1 MRARVTIS
9 ALMLGTA
16 LALGA
21 GAALAQSEDAVVNS
35 AKASGVVG
43 EQADGY
49 LGFAKTPPADV
60 KAAVDAINIKR
71 RQIYTDIAA
80 RQNATVAEV
89 AAARG
94 CDQLAT
100 RVTAGQAYKAGA
112 AWQVKGSGPIALPA
126 VCG

>member
-1 MRARVTIS
+1 MRARVKIS
-9 ALMLGTA
+9 ALVLA
-16 LALGA
+16 AAVALGS
-21 GAALAQSEDAVVNS
+21 GVALAQSEDAVVAS

-49 LGFAKTPPADV
+49 LGFAKPPSGDV

-100 RVTAGQAYKAGA
+100 RVTAGQAYKVGA
-112 AWQVKGSGPIALPA
+112 AWQVKGSGPIALPP